1 MKEKRECKVI
11 QDLLPNY
18 IENLTSKETNNF
30 IQEHLNECDDC
41 KNVLESMKKNLEV
54 NTVKSDGREV
64 KYIKKY
70 NNRLKV
76 LRNILLIIVIV
87 FIFIIGRKMIILT
100 SLSNKANNT
109 QNKMNYYTKTETYS
123 EGEMSIVES
132 FNKDGITHATMK
144 IYSENGTKKL
154 TFYKSAEEIIALIDN
169 GTTKT
174 IVDMGDII
182 TNPVSFTGKSILEN
196 LFIAVTTSIDK
207 INLNGKECYLIRE
220 GNTEKFVDIDTGWA
234 IKMIDNSNNRTV
246 DYKYEFG
253 VVTDSDIQK
262 PDTTGYKNAKSNDI

>member
-1 MKEKRECKVI
+1 MKEKRECKAI

-41 KNVLESMKKNLEV
+41 KNVLENMKKNLEV

-87 FIFIIGRKMIILT
+87 FIFIIGRKMVILT

-109 QNKMNYYTKTETYS
+109 LDKMNYYTKTETYS
-123 EGEMSIVES
+123 EGEMSILES
-132 FNKDGITHATMK
+132 YNKDGITYATMNM
-144 IYSENGTKKL
+144 YSEKGSKKL
-154 TFYKSAEEIIALIDN
+154 TFYKSSEEIIALVDN
-169 GTTKT
+169 GSTKS
-174 IVDMGDII
+174 IINMGDIVI
-182 TNPVSFTGKSILEN
+182 NPVSFTGNNLFEN
-196 LFIAVTTSIDK
+196 LFIR
-207 INLNGKECYLIRE
+207 LYYYFL
-220 GNTEKFVDIDTGWA
+220 
-234 IKMIDNSNNRTV
+234 
-246 DYKYEFG
+246 
-253 VVTDSDIQK
+253 
-262 PDTTGYKNAKSNDI
+262 